1 MKLFINGS
9 PKLDKSNSFYFLSM
23 INYDNNIV
31 KYLYKDNFDYI
42 LKDINKVDSIIFSF
56 PLYVDGPTNKV
67 IEFMEY
73 IKDNKI
79 SIKDKKIYCIIN
91 CGFFEARQNKTAALI
106 IKNFAIN
113 NNAKYMGSF
122 NIGAGEIVGKR
133 NKKTLYKIIS
143 IPFYFK
149 MKKFKNS
156 INNVQKVN
164 LNTTIRPIVKRF
176 YVLLANINWKKKMR
190 KNNVIK

>member
-23 INYDNNIV
+23 INDNSKIRF
-31 KYLYKDNFDYI
+31 LYKDDFDDI
-42 LKDINKVDSIIFSF
+42 LRDINKINTIIFSF
-56 PLYVDGPTNKV
+56 PLYVDGPPNKV

-73 IKDNKI
+73 INDNKI
-79 SIKDKKIYCIIN
+79 DIKDKKIYCIIN
-91 CGFFEARQNKTAALI
+91 CGFFEAKQNDVAALI

-113 NNAKYMGSF
+113 NRAKYMGSF

-133 NKKTLYKIIS
+133 NRKILYKIIS

-149 MKKFKNS
+149 IKKFKNS
-156 INNVQKVN
+156 INKGLKVN
-164 LNTTIRPIVKRF
+164 LNTTIRPMSKKL
-176 YVLLANINWKKKMR
+176 YVFLANISWRKKMR
-190 KNNVIK
+190 ENKIIK

>member
-23 INYDNNIV
+23 INDNSKIRF
-31 KYLYKDNFDYI
+31 LYKDDFDDI
-42 LKDINKVDSIIFSF
+42 LRDINKISTIIFSF
-56 PLYVDGPTNKV
+56 PLYVDGPPNKV

-73 IKDNKI
+73 INDNKI
-79 SIKDKKIYCIIN
+79 DIKDKKIYCIIN
-91 CGFFEARQNKTAALI
+91 CGFFEAKQNEIAALI

-113 NNAKYMGSF
+113 NRAKYMGSF

-133 NKKTLYKIIS
+133 NRKILYKIIS

-149 MKKFKNS
+149 IKKFKNS
-156 INNVQKVN
+156 INKGLKVN
-164 LNTTIRPIVKRF
+164 LNTTIRPMSKKL
-176 YVLLANINWKKKMR
+176 YVFLANISWRKKMR
-190 KNNVIK
+190 ENKIVK

>member
-23 INYDNNIV
+23 INDNSKIRF
-31 KYLYKDNFDYI
+31 LYKDDFDDI
-42 LKDINKVDSIIFSF
+42 LRDINKISTIIFSF
-56 PLYVDGPTNKV
+56 PLYVDGPPNKV

-73 IKDNKI
+73 INDNKI
-79 SIKDKKIYCIIN
+79 DIKDKKIYCIIN
-91 CGFFEARQNKTAALI
+91 CGFFEAKQNEVAALI

-113 NNAKYMGSF
+113 NKAKYMGSF

-133 NKKTLYKIIS
+133 NRKILYKIIS

-149 MKKFKNS
+149 IKKFKNS
-156 INNVQKVN
+156 INKELKVN
-164 LNTTIRPIVKRF
+164 LNTTIRPMSKKL
-176 YVLLANINWKKKMR
+176 YVFLANISWRKKMR
-190 KNNVIK
+190 ENKIIK

>member
-23 INYDNNIV
+23 INDNNKI
-31 KYLYKDNFDYI
+31 KFLYKDDFDDI
-42 LKDINKVDSIIFSF
+42 LRDINKINTIIFSF
-56 PLYVDGPTNKV
+56 PLYVDGPPNKV

-73 IKDNKI
+73 INDNKI
-79 SIKDKKIYCIIN
+79 DIKDKKIYCIIN
-91 CGFFEARQNKTAALI
+91 CGFFEAKQNDVAALI

-113 NNAKYMGSF
+113 NRAKYMGSF

-133 NKKTLYKIIS
+133 NRKILYKIIS

-149 MKKFKNS
+149 IKKLKNS
-156 INNVQKVN
+156 INKGLKVN
-164 LNTTIRPIVKRF
+164 LNTTIRPMSKKL
-176 YVLLANINWKKKMR
+176 YVFLANISWRKKMR
-190 KNNVIK
+190 ENKIIK

>member
-1 MKLFINGS
+1 
-9 PKLDKSNSFYFLSM
+9 
-23 INYDNNIV
+23 
-31 KYLYKDNFDYI
+31 
-42 LKDINKVDSIIFSF
+42 
-56 PLYVDGPTNKV
+56 
-67 IEFMEY
+67 
-73 IKDNKI
+73 
-79 SIKDKKIYCIIN
+79 
-91 CGFFEARQNKTAALI
+91 
-106 IKNFAIN
+106 
-113 NNAKYMGSF
+113 MGSF

-164 LNTTIRPIVKRF
+164 LNTTIRPMSKRF
-176 YVLLANINWKKKMR
+176 YVFLANINWKKKMR